1 MSLDTNN
8 NVLQMS
14 DRMLSQEKTIT
25 LQRNGRTNTLD
36 ASNATE
42 VLDKAVARYGGLR
55 TRHPVRYTLRSRP
68 NPNEIIGSD

>member
-25 LQRNGRTNTLD
+25 FLQRNGKDYTKKVHPRVQGQACL
-36 ASNATE
+36 
-42 VLDKAVARYGGLR
+42 GGSKR
-55 TRHPVRYTLRSRP
+55 IVS
-68 NPNEIIGSD
+68 EG

>member
-25 LQRNGRTNTLD
+25 YSEMGKTT
-36 ASNATE
+36 
-42 VLDKAVARYGGLR
+42 
-55 TRHPVRYTLRSRP
+55 
-68 NPNEIIGSD
+68 